1 MLSSPHHMV
10 RIPVIM
16 VLTLLIGL
24 CVMTRPK
31 GIGTWIEFTWPIS
44 SVFLGWLVCF
54 LNIWILSEKEQFPLL
69 LLYLS
74 LQFFPIVSSSDFYF
88 TFDSVL
94 FCRRKIKLSEIELDF
109 LFASSLFELPK
120 KRPGTLILF
129 VILGGL
135 YSVSLMLRKPY
146 TPLSLHCLVMY

>member
-1 MLSSPHHMV
+1 MCYDKTQRNRDLD
-10 RIPVIM
+10 RIY
-16 VLTLLIGL
+16 LAY
-24 CVMTRPK
+24 
-31 GIGTWIEFTWPIS
+31 
-44 SVFLGWLVCF
+44 FLCF
-54 LNIWILSEKEQFPLL
+54 LRLVGLFFKHLDSFWEGTVSSATPIPFSAI
-69 LLYLS
+69 
-74 LQFFPIVSSSDFYF
+74 FPIVSSSDFYF

-146 TPLSLHCLVMY
+146 TPLSLHCLVMYWASLKRNLGLVIPSINVL